1 MTPYS
6 ARVARADGDGETRQ
20 MAAESHGY
28 DALGVVPIIN
38 AMGTATRVSGSL
50 MPDVVID
57 AMRRAAQAYVH
68 LDELQ
73 AAVGR
78 RIAELTRNDAAYVCS
93 SATAGLVLATAACIT
108 GDDPDAM
115 AALPRPDRI
124 PGLPTRV
131 VIHRCQRFAYDFSV
145 RSVGVEF
152 VEVGPSRAAVDRG
165 EATHVEEL
173 QAAIDDDSVAAV
185 MYLPGATNE
194 AGAVPLPEV
203 IEIAHARGVPV
214 IVDAASQIP
223 PIENLWHFSGH
234 GGPAPW
240 ARAQKAIGIRPDA
253 PDDVTGLGADLV
265 IFSGG
270 KGLRGP
276 ASTGLILGRRD
287 LIDAIA
293 RQGSPR
299 PLIGRPM
306 KVGKEE
312 LCGIAAA
319 VEWSLGQDFEA
330 MARRYEDDVRTV
342 IDAVHGLQGVSATRT
357 WPSESGQPMARALIT
372 VGDGA
377 RLDRDALLKRL
388 DAGPPRIEVWPY
400 GADGFHV
407 NPQTLQPGE
416 ATVIGDALRRHLT

>member
-1 MTPYS
+1 METD
-6 ARVARADGDGETRQ
+6 ARA
-20 MAAESHGY
+20 Y
-28 DALGVVPIIN
+28 DHLGVVPIIN

-50 MPDVVID
+50 MPDVVLD
-57 AMRRAAQAYVH
+57 AMRRAARAYVH

-73 AAVGR
+73 VAAGR
-78 RIAELTRNDAAYVCS
+78 RIAELTRNDAAYICS

-115 AALPRPDRI
+115 ASLPRPDRI

-152 VEVGPSRAAVDRG
+152 VEVGPSQEEVGHGAI
-165 EATHVEEL
+165 TSVEDL
-173 QAAIDDDSVAAV
+173 ASVIDDNRVAAV
-185 MYLPGATNE
+185 MYLTGAGYE
-194 AGAVPLPEV
+194 AGALPLSEV
-203 IEIAHARGVPV
+203 ISIAHARGVPV

-223 PIENLWHFSGH
+223 PIENLWHLSGR

-240 ARAQKAIGIRPDA
+240 ARAQRAIGVRPDA
-253 PDDVTGLGADLV
+253 PEDVPGLGADLA

-270 KGLRGP
+270 KGLCGP

-287 LIDAIA
+287 LVDAIA

-312 LCGIAAA
+312 ICGLVAA
-319 VEWSLGQDFEA
+319 VEWSLERDFEDL
-330 MARRYEDDVRTV
+330 ARQYEADVRTV
-342 IDAVHGLQGVSATRT
+342 VDAVSNLPGVTAART
-357 WPSESGQPMARALIT
+357 WPSEAGQPMPRALVT
-372 VGDGA
+372 LGPDA
-377 RLDRDALLKRL
+377 RLTRDALIARL
-388 DAGPPRIEVWPY
+388 DAGRPRVEVWPT
-400 GADGFHV
+400 GDDGFHV
-407 NPQTLQPGE
+407 NPQTLRPGE
-416 ATVIGDALRRHLT
+416 ASVVGDVLRRHLR

>member
-1 MTPYS
+1 
-6 ARVARADGDGETRQ
+6 
-20 MAAESHGY
+20 MASESHGY
-28 DALGVVPIIN
+28 DTLGVVPIIN

-57 AMRRAAQAYVH
+57 AMRRASQAYVH
-68 LDELQ
+68 LEELQ

-78 RIAELTRNDAAYVCS
+78 RIAELTRNDAAYICS

-108 GDDPDAM
+108 GDNLDAM
-115 AALPRPDRI
+115 ASLPRPDRI

-145 RSVGVEF
+145 RSVGAEF

-165 EATHVEEL
+165 ETTRVEEFR
-173 QAAIDDDSVAAV
+173 AALDDDAVAAV
-185 MYLPGATNE
+185 LYLPGATNE
-194 AGAVPLPEV
+194 AGALPLAQV
-203 IEIAHARGVPV
+203 IEIAHGSGVPV

-234 GGPAPW
+234 GGPALW

-253 PDDVTGLGADLV
+253 EDDVVGLGADLV

-270 KGLRGP
+270 KGLCGP
-276 ASTGLILGRRD
+276 ASTGLLLGRRD

-293 RQGSPR
+293 RQGNPR

-312 LCGIAAA
+312 MCGVMAA
-319 VEWSLGQDFEA
+319 VEWSLGRDYVA
-330 MARRYEDDVRTV
+330 LAKRYEDDVATV
-342 IDAVHGLQGVSATRT
+342 IDATHGLPGVAATRT

-372 VGDGA
+372 VGKGA
-377 RLDRDALLKRL
+377 RLDRDTLLARL
-388 DAGPPRIEVWPY
+388 DTGRPRIEVWPY

-416 ATVIGDALRRHLT
+416 ATIIGDTLRRLLA

>member
-1 MTPYS
+1 
-6 ARVARADGDGETRQ
+6 
-20 MAAESHGY
+20 MAKESLIY
-28 DALGVVPIIN
+28 DSLGVVPIIN

-50 MPDVVID
+50 MPDVVLD
-57 AMRRAAQAYVH
+57 AMRRASQAYVH

-73 AAVGR
+73 AAAGR
-78 RIAELTRNDAAYVCS
+78 RIAELTRNDAAYICS

-108 GDDPDAM
+108 GDDPEAM
-115 AALPRPDRI
+115 ASLPRPDRI
-124 PGLPTRV
+124 AGLPTRV

-165 EATHVEEL
+165 ETTQIGDL
-173 QAAIDDDSVAAV
+173 RAAVDGDNVAAV

-203 IEIAHARGVPV
+203 ISIAHARGVPV

-223 PIENLWHFSGH
+223 PIENLWHFSGQ
-234 GGPAPW
+234 GGPALW
-240 ARAQKAIGIRPDA
+240 ARAQKAIGVRRDA
-253 PDDVTGLGADLV
+253 ADDVEGLGADLA

-270 KGLRGP
+270 KGLCGP

-287 LIDAIA
+287 LIDAVT
-293 RQGSPR
+293 RQGNPH

-312 LCGIAAA
+312 LCGIVAA
-319 VEWSLGQDFEA
+319 VEWSLQRDFHEL
-330 MARRYEDDVRTV
+330 ARRYEDDVRTV
-342 IDAVHGLQGVSATRT
+342 IEAVNGIPGVTARRS
-357 WPSESGQPMARALIT
+357 WPSESGQPMPRARIT

-388 DAGPPRIEVWPY
+388 DSGRPRIEVWPY

-416 ATVIGDALRRHLT
+416 AAMIGDALRRLLA

>member
-1 MTPYS
+1 MST
-6 ARVARADGDGETRQ
+6 EQ
-20 MAAESHGY
+20 HGY
-28 DALGVVPIIN
+28 DTLGVVPIIN

-50 MPDVVID
+50 MPDVVLD
-57 AMRRAAQAYVH
+57 AMRRASRAYAH

-108 GDDPDAM
+108 GDDPEAM
-115 AALPRPDRI
+115 ASLPRPDRV

-152 VEVGPSRAAVDRG
+152 VEVGPSRAEVNQG
-165 EATHVEEL
+165 ATTRAEDL
-173 QAAIDDDSVAAV
+173 QAAIDDDGVAAV

-194 AGAVPLPEV
+194 LGAIPLAEV
-203 IEIAHARGVPV
+203 IGIAHARGVPV

-223 PIENLWHFSGH
+223 PIENLWTFSGH

-240 ARAQKAIGIRPDA
+240 ARAQKAIGVRPDA
-253 PDDVTGLGADLV
+253 PDDVVGLGADLV

-270 KGLRGP
+270 KGLCGP

-293 RQGSPR
+293 RQGNPR

-312 LCGIAAA
+312 LCGIVAA
-319 VEWSLGQDFEA
+319 VEWSLGRDYEA
-330 MARRYEDDVRTV
+330 LARQYEDDVRT
-342 IDAVHGLQGVSATRT
+342 ILEAVRGLQGVSATRS
-357 WPSESGQPMARALIT
+357 WPSESGQPMPRALVTIS
-372 VGDGA
+372 DGA
-377 RLDRDALLKRL
+377 RIDRDALLMRL
-388 DAGPPRIEVWPY
+388 DAGRPRIEVWPS

-416 ATVIGDALRRHLT
+416 ATIVGDALRRHLA